1 MIINLGTTIKEL
13 LAEKLISVRTYN
25 VCYSN
30 KLFTVEDIK
39 KFHDTTPPD
48 FFLRLRNCGRKSTLE
63 LCSVIKDIKPE
74 VIDVDEDVEVDEFDT
89 INQIIRQTFIDEYEL
104 FVNDPNVDIEL
115 ISFFQEQFSNPS
127 SLYNGIVYNTTKIF
141 SEVTGNAKL
150 VYLFREQ
157 LVFILNDIAKQLAH
171 KLPEDDEFAVNLL
184 NISQTLTDTL
194 KKDFLADYCR
204 YKLNES
210 RRKFLENEYLRLVS
224 SSSVIVQKL
233 ANYYIDSFYKLIPLL
248 DFDRTSFVL
257 RFGRKKKSALDYFN
271 NIRTPFLQIFENV
284 IFGDVDE
291 DALAVS
297 VYFPFL
303 SNESI
308 EWVKNFY
315 KKNSFYP
322 MFYIVCEFL
331 KNSKL
336 RDHEMFC
343 LRFGLNDHHYLY
355 SLAEIAQ
362 KFDLTRER
370 VRQILNKQTLSK
382 EPLSHSP
389 FWKHYFVQDFIL
401 ITDSSAVFKEI
412 CSSEKVFIT
421 FEAFAE
427 ICNIIFKFQ
436 FSDEFDCKFCCSK
449 KYFSNIYTIFSSF
462 DKLKKK
468 RYSEDTTY
476 NVFDI
481 VPKEVLN
488 IPGIEDA
495 IYSIVIPALHIS
507 VSNGSIFFNK
517 NFVDIEKEAF
527 DILYQKGEPMHI
539 EELVSLIKGN
549 NVQFELNDDTI
560 RNKIRRSKKILPIGK
575 TLMCKLVLWKNI
587 FGGSI
592 RDLLRKIM
600 NERET
605 PVNLDELTSLVT
617 DVFENTN
624 RNSIN
629 ANLLSSDEF
638 VYFANGYFG
647 LRSKTYPPQFIEAD
661 PSKQR
666 LSFDERFQNF
676 KEFVNTYLRI
686 PYCSGADDEDSLY
699 RWYNNV
705 LNGNISTTDEQRRML
720 NDFVDSNKELP
731 QNGTEVRFK
740 KLCQEYIDYV
750 KSNYELPSYREGATL
765 YNWLKKTLPNYLSYN
780 DNRKTYFSKLIE
792 ELESYGFNII

>member
-39 KFHDTTPPD
+39 KFHDTTTSD
-48 FFLRLRNCGRKSTLE
+48 SFLRLRNCGRKSTLE

-74 VIDVDEDVEVDEFDT
+74 VIDVDEDVEVDEFDI

-257 RFGRKKKSALDYFN
+257 RFGGKKKSALNYFN
-271 NIRTPFLQIFENV
+271 NILTPFSQIFEK
-284 IFGDVDE
+284 ILYGDVDE
-291 DALAVS
+291 EALAVS
-297 VYFPFL
+297 IYFPFL
-303 SNESI
+303 TTESI
-308 EWVKNFY
+308 DRVKNFY
-315 KKNSFYP
+315 KMNSYYP
-322 MFYIVCEFL
+322 MFFIVCEFL

-449 KYFSNIYTIFSSF
+449 KYFSNIYNIFSSF